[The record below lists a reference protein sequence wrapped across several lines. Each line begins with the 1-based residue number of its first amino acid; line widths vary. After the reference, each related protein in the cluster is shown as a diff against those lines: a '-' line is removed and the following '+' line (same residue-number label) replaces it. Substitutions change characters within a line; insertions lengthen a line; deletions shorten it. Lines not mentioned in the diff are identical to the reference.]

1 MSIELKRLLIKR
13 YSSVHSICKS
23 TSDTMQTE
31 LQKFGNLAQL
41 SELLN
46 PLWMCF
52 RINATEICVAGCKKL
67 HG

>member
-1 MSIELKRLLIKR
+1 DGIINSLLVFKIGLLAFN
-13 YSSVHSICKS
+13 YLDICKS

-52 RINATEICVAGCKKL
+52 QLLSRRHL
-67 HG
+67 